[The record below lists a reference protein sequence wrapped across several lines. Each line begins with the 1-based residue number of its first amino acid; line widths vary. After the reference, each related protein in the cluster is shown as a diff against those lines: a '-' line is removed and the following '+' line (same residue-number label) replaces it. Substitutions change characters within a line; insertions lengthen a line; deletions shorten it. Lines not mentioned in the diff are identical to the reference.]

1 MKENELIFDRT
12 KHVCYS
18 EAVKQVITDCLKK
31 QFSKKEADIL
41 WEKIQLKYTEYL
53 QTLPYLGGAKD
64 NHNASRRNLRLHRFI
79 CILRSVRP

>member
-41 WEKIQLKYTEYL
+41 WEKIQLKYTEYRRSL
-53 QTLPYLGGAKD
+53 IWAVQKTIIMLPAEPTTASLYLHITK
-64 NHNASRRNLRLHRFI
+64 
-79 CILRSVRP
+79 C

>member
-41 WEKIQLKYTEYL
+41 WEKIQLKYTEYYRRSL
-53 QTLPYLGGAKD
+53 IWAVQKTIIMLPAEPTTASLYLHITK
-64 NHNASRRNLRLHRFI
+64 
-79 CILRSVRP
+79 C

>member
-41 WEKIQLKYTEYL
+41 L
-53 QTLPYLGGAKD
+53 
-64 NHNASRRNLRLHRFI
+64 
-79 CILRSVRP
+79 